1 MEEETKL
8 ATRMSARKIIAC
20 FLLFLDNGQ
29 IFRFLWLQGVRYN
42 ENWFKYSSVIYEVN
56 KIP

>member
-20 FLLFLDNGQ
+20 FLLFSRQKDKFLDFCAG
-29 IFRFLWLQGVRYN
+29 RV
-42 ENWFKYSSVIYEVN
+42 
-56 KIP
+56 